1 MTHCLRKSKLFVC
14 KITCGEYSF
23 LNYIQAKK
31 RSLKIELEKKRS
43 QEDSHVEGG
52 SFEVEGYL
60 TRSCIY
66 YVARANFVNC
76 FMIIK

>member
-43 QEDSHVEGG
+43 
-52 SFEVEGYL
+52 
-60 TRSCIY
+60 
-66 YVARANFVNC
+66 
-76 FMIIK
+76 